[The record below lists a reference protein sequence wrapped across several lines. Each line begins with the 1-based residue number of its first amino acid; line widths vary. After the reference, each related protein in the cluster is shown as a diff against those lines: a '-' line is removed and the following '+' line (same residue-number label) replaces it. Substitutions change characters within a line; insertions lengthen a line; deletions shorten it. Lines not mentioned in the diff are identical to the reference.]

1 MLLAVTTLSGRSE
14 MERYEAHPKHWA
26 DVAEWVE
33 ADSQSSTDHCIW
45 ELRGTV
51 RMLEE
56 ELKNLKDTVSLLISS
71 VERLETDAYWNK

>member
-1 MLLAVTTLSGRSE
+1 

-33 ADSQSSTDHCIW
+33 ADSQASTDHCIW

-56 ELKNLKDTVSLLISS
+56 ELRNLKDTVSLLISS